1 MKLISGVIWRVKFTL
16 AKTNWFSK
24 LTSHYCSLNH
34 PKNKE
39 HTADVVTRRADKN
52 SITTRGCVQR
62 SWPRCS
68 THCVIHWISTKLL
81 LLGCWCQSLWC
92 YCRVLPP
99 ECITE
104 PLIRPV
110 ILNWVHQHAA
120 YVHIS
125 LSMLSFSVFFSPFF
139 ELLNYKTWEH
149 FLEKQACEDYSC
161 WQAGRRIAQSLFK
174 NKTYTLH
181 ALKIS
186 QDSKWTT

>member
-1 MKLISGVIWRVKFTL
+1 M
-16 AKTNWFSK
+16 
-24 LTSHYCSLNH
+24 
-34 PKNKE
+34 PKQIDFLRWHHITAVWTILKIKSIQLHDPAAA
-39 HTADVVTRRADKN
+39 HT
-52 SITTRGCVQR
+52 
-62 SWPRCS
+62 
-68 THCVIHWISTKLL
+68 VIHWISTKLL

-92 YCRVLPP
+92 YCRVLPL

-110 ILNWVHQHAA
+110 TLNWVHQHAA

-125 LSMLSFSVFFSPFF
+125 LSMLSFSVFFLSF
-139 ELLNYKTWEH
+139 LDRLNYKTWEH

-181 ALKIS
+181 TIKIS
-186 QDSKWTT
+186 QD